1 MCFLLRGA
9 WGDLFQKKI
18 SPFIKLDKRSVRA
31 VCKPSSVLD
40 DHLSRPKVAIG
51 LKRLSRERDGP
62 PHILSYQSCTRW
74 GLHSGR
80 VARPLV
86 SSYLTFPPLRPSR
99 RKVRGISLLHFPWS
113 RLHWHFTSTLPC
125 GARTFLACL
134 RTRGRPAA
142 SQTKG
147 NYTIRRARMSTKDW
161 GKKCEVRP
169 SRGIFTCGAVYG
181 RDSAARP
188 PARPAFPHRFREGGR
203 ARGRAC
209 RARRWRP

>member
-1 MCFLLRGA
+1 MCGEGLSFGKESPSPRPTQRNHCGLAHVFSVERGYVE
-9 WGDLFQKKI
+9 DLSFAQEKF
-18 SPFIKLDKRSVRA
+18 PTFIILDKRSVRA

-40 DHLSRPKVAIG
+40 DHLSRPKVAIR

-62 PHILSYQSCTRW
+62 PLMLSYQSCTRW

-125 GARTFLACL
+125 GARTFLACFH
-134 RTRGRPAA
+134 TRGRPAA
-142 SQTKG
+142 SQTKR
-147 NYTIRRARMSTKDW
+147 TIPYPAVKCQTRLCCVVEKDV
-161 GKKCEVRP
+161 K
-169 SRGIFTCGAVYG
+169 
-181 RDSAARP
+181 
-188 PARPAFPHRFREGGR
+188 
-203 ARGRAC
+203 AC
-209 RARRWRP
+209 